1 MNGENTTLVVVFLR
15 GGADGLECVP
25 PVGDDDYFR
34 ARPTLGIAAH
44 RALALNDFFALHPRL
59 RPLERVLRDG
69 HLSVVHAC
77 GSQDRTRSH
86 FDAQDWAER
95 AGVGRSGGWLGRFLR
110 SQSQLRGAEAELG
123 AIDALS
129 LGKATAESLRGAPM
143 LAVFESLEDLR
154 GGERIDVHRDGL
166 SRLYAADP
174 MLAAPAHAAAVAA
187 ARLAHLTASSGRPRN
202 GAEYPRAAEHGALAE
217 RFGAKLALL
226 ARLVHGGLAPR
237 AACVDLD
244 GWDSHLLQA
253 SLLDAQL
260 AALGSGLA
268 AFAQDLGPSLDATSI
283 VVMTEFGRRVAEN
296 SALGTDH
303 GLASAMLV
311 LGGRTP
317 GNVVGGPGSGWPGLG
332 ASALDGAGDVAVV
345 HDYRDVLAAVLA
357 RHGPHDPAVV
367 FPEHRVNPI
376 AV

>member
-25 PVGDDDYFR
+25 PLGDDDYFR
-34 ARPTLGIAAH
+34 ARPTLGIRAE
-44 RALALNDFFALHPRL
+44 RALTLDGFFGLHPRL
-59 RPLERVLRDG
+59 KALERVQREG
-69 HLSVVHAC
+69 QLSIVQAC
-77 GSQDRTRSH
+77 GTQDRTRSH

-95 AGVGRSGGWLGRFLR
+95 AGVGLSGGWLGRFLR
-110 SQSQLRGAEAELG
+110 SQDQSRGAGARVG

-129 LGKATAESLRGAPM
+129 LGKATAESLRGAPRS
-143 LAVFESLEDLR
+143 AVFESLEDLR
-154 GGERIDVHRDGL
+154 GGERIDVHRDRL

-174 MLAAPAHAAAVAA
+174 MLAAPAHAAAEAA
-187 ARLAHLTASSGRPRN
+187 ARLAQLTSSSDRPRH
-202 GAEYPRAAEHGALAE
+202 GAEYPRAGEHGAVAE

-226 ARLVHGGLAPR
+226 ARLIHGDLAPR

-260 AALGSGLA
+260 AALGAGLA
-268 AFAQDLGPSLDATSI
+268 AFAQDLGPRLDSTSI

-311 LGGRTP
+311 LGGRTL
-317 GNVVGGPGSGWPGLG
+317 GNIVGGPGSGWPGLG
-332 ASALDGAGDVAVV
+332 ANALDGAGDLAVV

-357 RHGPHDPAVV
+357 RHGPHDPSVV
-367 FPEHRVNPI
+367 FPDHQVNAI